1 MYKSIECKKS
11 IEDFVGHT
19 RNKWRILGVSC
30 FIIIFGLTTISLVS
44 VFNSHFILG
53 CTLLHNPKYNTSHMY

>member
-19 RNKWRILGVSC
+19 QKKLMWRILEVSC
-30 FIIIFGLTTISLVS
+30 FTIIFGLPTISLVS
-44 VFNSHFILG
+44 VFNSYFILG
-53 CTLLHNPKYNTSHMY
+53 CTLLHNPKYNT